1 MKVTFA
7 RHLPDNLK
15 KLQEQSFQ
23 HHNKKSQEE
32 RWMHTNYIPV
42 YDIQA
47 EVSCLD
53 IIVKLII
60 FFFKEKYIVNVL
72 IYSNAAKKLLHTF
85 NLLLLLFF

>member
-1 MKVTFA
+1 
-7 RHLPDNLK
+7 
-15 KLQEQSFQ
+15 
-23 HHNKKSQEE
+23 
-32 RWMHTNYIPV
+32 MHTNYIPV

-60 FFFKEKYIVNVL
+60 FFLKGKYIVNVL
-72 IYSNAAKKLLHTF
+72 MYSNAAKKLLHTF